1 MKLSRFIVSL
11 LSIGLITACSHSE
24 NTSESFKAYK
34 EFEIVENNSIKWQ
47 NILNQEEKSYII
59 FFYSETC
66 AYCHEMQSE
75 VVDFAITCPL
85 KTYFLDVMENDVP
98 IDSDKKIGVSNYE
111 EASING
117 TPSILEIENA
127 TINANISGIELSIKI
142 RFSKK
147 TYSPSLLGLI
157 VTNSNEAPS
166 FRIALTLPRMSARPF
181 VNMPFISSIFSW
193 ERLRESL

>member
-1 MKLSRFIVSL
+1 MHKNTYTSVMKFLRFVVSL
-11 LSIGLITACSHSE
+11 LSISLITSCTPTE
-24 NTSESFKAYK
+24 ESAPQYKAFK
-34 EFEIVENNSIKWQ
+34 EFQVVVDNSIKWPD
-47 NILNQEEKSYII
+47 ILNQEENKYII

-85 KTYFLDVMENDVP
+85 KTYFLDTLENDVP

-127 TINANISGIELSIKI
+127 TINANISGIDDCL
-142 RFSKK
+142 
-147 TYSPSLLGLI
+147 TYL
-157 VTNSNEAPS
+157 NEQ
-166 FRIALTLPRMSARPF
+166 
-181 VNMPFISSIFSW
+181 
-193 ERLRESL
+193 RLKQN